1 VGQARTKGKIHNS
14 EWPSIVQRHVDGETI
29 ADIARSYHCTAPAI
43 RYIVRRSAAA
53 ATETSS
59 EAKGRH
65 APPAAERPETGKRW
79 RAEMPTE
86 AAVYP
91 GSAGESAAGGSHQGE
106 IPAPPRLGRDLVR
119 KANGD
124 IAAFIVAL
132 NAADTNLDAETAEEL
147 RDATDRLLQSCA
159 RTRLEIERIF
169 PFSANDQPTRPSNK
183 SLDSRDA
190 GPRPNSS
197 VRS

>member
-1 VGQARTKGKIHNS
+1 M
-14 EWPSIVQRHVDGETI
+14 QRHVDGETI

-53 ATETSS
+53 AAGASDQAIPVK
-59 EAKGRH
+59 AK
-65 APPAAERPETGKRW
+65 PPSPTAERPETAFRT
-79 RAEMPTE
+79 A
-86 AAVYP
+86 
-91 GSAGESAAGGSHQGE
+91 SAGERAVGRLPQGDLAA
-106 IPAPPRLGRDLVR
+106 PRRLSRELVR

-132 NAADTNLDAETAEEL
+132 NAADTNLDIQTLEDL

-169 PFSANDQPTRPSNK
+169 PFSAQEQPGGLSNE
-183 SLDSRDA
+183 SVGSQDA
-190 GPRPNSS
+190 GGRPGSS
-197 VRS
+197 LRS